1 MTILF
6 EFFSADSETY
16 KKNPLLIIYG
26 FRPTTALPLPQS
38 GRVCNLICV
47 SAGEGAGICV
57 WKKKSA

>member
-26 FRPTTALPLPQS
+26 FRPTAALPLPQS

-57 WKKKSA
+57 